1 MRTLPVAILVVG
13 MVSAA
18 APAWAQTYGSS
29 FPVCLQTYDKGGG
42 GNIDCSFTSLPQCN
56 ASASGRAA
64 QCYTNPFFAS
74 AREPAG
80 YRRHRRAY

>member
-1 MRTLPVAILVVG
+1 MRTLPFAILVIG

-18 APAWAQTYGSS
+18 APARAQTYSPS
-29 FPVCLQTYDKGGG
+29 FPVCLQTYGPAGD
-42 GNIDCSFTSLPQCN
+42 NIDCSFTTLPQCN

-64 QCYTNPFFAS
+64 QCYTNPYFAS

>member
-1 MRTLPVAILVVG
+1 MRSALVAILAIG

-18 APAWAQTYGSS
+18 APARAQAYDPN
-29 FPVCLQTYDKGGG
+29 FPVCLQTYGPAGD
-42 GNIDCSFTSLPQCN
+42 NIDCSFTTLAQCN
-56 ASASGRAA
+56 ASASGRVA

>member
-1 MRTLPVAILVVG
+1 MSTLPFAILVIG

-18 APAWAQTYGSS
+18 APARAQTYDPN
-29 FPVCLQTYDKGGG
+29 FPVCLQTYGSAGD
-42 GNIDCSFTSLPQCN
+42 NIDCSFTTLAQCN

-64 QCYTNPFFAS
+64 QCYTNPFFAG